1 MPSTTPSAKCSVSWQ
16 LRIAASGS
24 QPPPPPV
31 FAPVPEK
38 LFMSDVRAQ
47 RRLRR
52 GRVRARTGGSQ
63 QTSAGDADEGQP
75 AGVHVRGPTP
85 PGLVLNQTKRSQT
98 KRSQT
103 LCTDCVRSP
112 ADGDP
117 LDRSSSRLSPSG
129 FVTMDD
135 APGA

>member
-38 LFMSDVRAQ
+38 LFRSDVRAQ

-85 PGLVLNQTKRSQT
+85 PGLRSEEHTSELQ
-98 KRSQT
+98 
-103 LCTDCVRSP
+103 SP
-112 ADGDP
+112 VH
-117 LDRSSSRLSPSG
+117 LVCRLLLEK
-129 FVTMDD
+129 
-135 APGA
+135 